1 MSSTTKDIEQRSE
14 RKELPEG
21 WRWVKL
27 GEVCATTSGGTPS
40 RGNKEFFC
48 GNIPWIKS
56 GELRDGFIHNAEESI
71 TEEGLCASSAKIMPR
86 GTLLIAMYGATVG
99 RLGINQID
107 AATNQAVCGIMP
119 NTDIETDFLFLY
131 LLMIRDVL
139 INKSF
144 GGAQPNISQTVIQN
158 LSIPLP
164 PLPEQQRIAAIL
176 KEQMGAVEKGRK
188 AAQERLRAIKALPAA
203 FLRQIFPDPGQP
215 LPEGW
220 RWAKLGDVCDIKG
233 GKRLPAGTDFVD
245 DYSPFPY
252 IRVVDLKNGTVDTN
266 NLKYLDEATQSL
278 ISRYIIGKD
287 DIYISIAGTIG
298 IIGMIPECLDGANL
312 TENAAKLVVQD
323 KKNVFRDFLALFLT
337 SPLGKDFICERTN
350 IVGQPKL
357 ALTRIATI
365 PILLPPFSEQKCIAE
380 LFNKQMAMVEKARIA
395 AEAELKAINTLPAAL
410 LRRAFNGEL

>member
-365 PILLPPFSEQKCIAE
+365 PILLPPFSEQKCKRSTTSFSVMTGRVDLIS
-380 LFNKQMAMVEKARIA
+380 
-395 AEAELKAINTLPAAL
+395 
-410 LRRAFNGEL
+410 

>member
-1 MSSTTKDIEQRSE
+1 MSNSTRDIDQLSE

-27 GEVCATTSGGTPS
+27 GDVCATTSGGTPS

-107 AATNQAVCGIMP
+107 AATNQAVCGIMT

-164 PLPEQQRIAAIL
+164 PLPEQQRIASIL
-176 KEQMGAVEKGRK
+176 KEQMVAVEKART
-188 AAQERLRAIKALPAA
+188 AAQERLKAIKALPAA

-220 RWAKLGDVCDIKG
+220 RWAKMGDVCHLKTGGTPSKSDALNFGGDIKWLVSG
-233 GKRLPAGTDFVD
+233 DVSQG
-245 DYSPFPY
+245 
-252 IRVVDLKNGTVDTN
+252 
-266 NLKYLDEATQSL
+266 E
-278 ISRYIIGKD
+278 ISDCMGRITMD
-287 DIYISIAGTIG
+287 
-298 IIGMIPECLDGANL
+298 GMAKS
-312 TENAAKLVVQD
+312 NAA
-323 KKNVFRDFLALFLT
+323 
-337 SPLGKDFICERTN
+337 
-350 IVGQPKL
+350 
-357 ALTRIATI
+357 
-365 PILLPPFSEQKCIAE
+365 LLPPGSVMIALNGQGKTRGTVALLCVEATCNQSLVAMIPRDRSELLPRFLLYHFQMRYKE
-380 LFNKQMAMVEKARIA
+380 LRDLTGDSHRSGLNIGILNRLEVILAPFDEQQRIVALIKEQLAAIEQARTA
-395 AEAELKAINTLPAAL
+395 AEAELKAINTLPVAL